1 MSDETPDPAAPEEAA
16 PTAASSAAAAP
27 EEAAPLM
34 ILLAEYDDPE
44 AAGKDFETIKAQHDL
59 NHFKTFNCA
68 LIEHRGKDHEG
79 KPKIIRYEESTTRG
93 MAIGAAAGLAVG
105 LVFPPAVVGTVLV
118 GTGTGG
124 LIAHGRHGSDE
135 DVLKALAE
143 ALPDEKSYVVVS
155 TTDVDQEQTIRGYL
169 AEAVAIHKGSEG
181 DDAATLQSDPT

>member
-1 MSDETPDPAAPEEAA
+1 MSEQTPAADPETPAEE
-16 PTAASSAAAAP
+16 PRI
-27 EEAAPLM
+27 
-34 ILLAEYDDPE
+34 ILLAEYDDPA
-44 AAGKDFETIKAQHDL
+44 AAGSDFETIKAKHDL
-59 NHFKTFNCA
+59 NHFKSFNVA

-105 LVFPPAVVGTVLV
+105 LVFPPAVIGTVLV

-143 ALPDEKSYVVVS
+143 ALPDDKSYVVVS
-155 TTDVDQEQTIRGYL
+155 TTDSEHEDTIRGFL
-169 AEAVAIHKGSEG
+169 SHAVAIHKGSEG
-181 DDAATLQSDPT
+181 DDASALKSDPTV